1 MAADIVTKQA
11 FLDQV
16 AGRRLI
22 QGDSWVIITPQG
34 TVEGM
39 GPDRN
44 PVSGNWFWQDHFY
57 CRTIHFDGKDL
68 PEDLQSV
75 TVEGD
80 QVSFVHDRGNG
91 DTMTWTIT

>member
-44 PVSGNWFWQDHFY
+44 LVSGSWSWEDRFY

-68 PEDLQSV
+68 PEDLQVV